1 MMRNIL
7 ALAILA
13 TMSGGAQAEPHT
25 GGVTAGGLTPAIG
38 AQAVYDA
45 IPGVY
50 TTNEPLLDIPLPG
63 ETGFYSHV
71 DFIKFAEACAH
82 LNTMSIILKNN
93 GRNKS
98 LVCQTE
104 DGGSFQVVTIGNE
117 ATVAIHQTIQMNGDA
132 ITALDDSV
140 SVAVPL
146 ALPSDMKCAEKV
158 AEARNS
164 GNYGD
169 VKIKLNTHIFE
180 ATCHDAPV
188 ALASKLIS
196 SLKAM
201 GKAFW

>member
-1 MMRNIL
+1 MMRKIL

-25 GGVTAGGLTPAIG
+25 GGVTAGGLTPTLD
-38 AQAVYDA
+38 AQVVYEA

-50 TTNEPLLDIPLPG
+50 TTDEPLLDIPLPG

-82 LNTMSIILKNN
+82 LHTMSVDLKNN

-104 DGGSFQVVTIGNE
+104 DGGSFQVATNGNE
-117 ATVAIHQTIQMNGDA
+117 ATVAIYQTIQMNGDA
-132 ITALDDSV
+132 ITELDDSV
-140 SVAVPL
+140 SVTVPL
-146 ALPSDMKCAEKV
+146 SSPIDQKCAEKIM
-158 AEARNS
+158 EARSS

-169 VKIKLNTHIFE
+169 VKIKFNSHVFE
-180 ATCHDAPV
+180 ATCQDAPATP
-188 ALASKLIS
+188 ALSLIS